1 MSCHDLALQGFE
13 TALAHGG
20 AITNA
25 STESAHRRAARGTT
39 TADAILA
46 ALMTLV
52 LNVVPLLTE
61 TAEGASVCCRFARG
75 HLEWK

>member
-25 STESAHRRAARGTT
+25 SAGSRAARKRMMMMTTGT
-39 TADAILA
+39 DILA
-46 ALMTLV
+46 L
-52 LNVVPLLTE
+52 LLTE
-61 TAEGASVCCRFARG
+61 TAVRALVWRRFALG
-75 HLEWK
+75 HLKVDVT